1 MNNPLKNS
9 GFPFLLAALIFSVA
23 PVAGLAKGGDS
34 TAVKPLLAEGD
45 FAPTFALKNVQG
57 EWFYLRD
64 YAGTPRQLVNL
75 PRKPVVI
82 SFFASW
88 CKPCRREIPELQK
101 LISKLPSD
109 SLQAFLIN
117 VADDAEKAANF
128 VAEFKTT
135 MPVLLDKYGAIAA
148 KYCPQEAE
156 GQLFLPTLV
165 VIGRDGKVALS
176 KVGYRDGDME
186 KIELV
191 LNTLLKQ

>member
-1 MNNPLKNS
+1 MKNKMMIS
-9 GFPFLLAALIFSVA
+9 GFLFLLSGLLFSLA
-23 PVAGLAKGGDS
+23 PQAGFAKDGDS
-34 TAVKPLLAEGD
+34 TAVKPLLKEGV
-45 FAPTFALKNVQG
+45 FAPTFALQNVEG
-57 EWFYLRD
+57 KWFYLRD
-64 YAGTPRQLVNL
+64 YAGTPRQLVTL

-101 LISKLPSD
+101 VIDKLPAD
-109 SLQAFLIN
+109 SIQAFLIN

-135 MPVLLDKYGAIAA
+135 MPVLLDKYGAVAE

-165 VIGRDGKVALS
+165 VIDREGKVALS
-176 KVGYRDGDME
+176 KVGYRDGDMD

-191 LNTLLKQ
+191 LNNLLKK

>member
-1 MNNPLKNS
+1 M
-9 GFPFLLAALIFSVA
+9 
-23 PVAGLAKGGDS
+23 VAGLSFSLFPAIGFAGSGDS
-34 TAVKPLLAEGD
+34 SAVKPLLKEGD
-45 FAPTFALKNVQG
+45 FAPTFALQNVEG
-57 EWFYLRD
+57 KWFYLRD
-64 YAGTPRQLVNL
+64 YSGTPRQLVNL
-75 PRKPVVI
+75 PRKPVII

-101 LISKLPSD
+101 LISKLPAD

-135 MPVLLDKYGAIAA
+135 MPVLLDKYGAVAA

-176 KVGYRDGDME
+176 KVGYRDGDMN

>member
-1 MNNPLKNS
+1 MKFTTKKS
-9 GFPFLLAALIFSVA
+9 GFLFLLAGLVFSLL
-23 PVAGLAKGGDS
+23 PVISFAGSGDS
-34 TAVKPLLAEGD
+34 TSIKPLLKEGD
-45 FAPTFALKNVQG
+45 FAPTFALKNVGG

-64 YAGTPRQLVNL
+64 FAGTPRQLMSM

-101 LISKLPSD
+101 LIDKLPAD
-109 SLQAFLIN
+109 SIQAFLIN
-117 VADDAEKAANF
+117 VADDAEKAVNF

-135 MPVLLDKYGAIAA
+135 MPVLLDKYGAVAE

-165 VIGRDGKVALS
+165 VVDRDGKVALS
-176 KVGYRDGDME
+176 KVGYRDGDMD

-191 LNTLLKQ
+191 LTSLLKQ